1 MSYLLLHFKRNNIC
15 MLNLPHTKGSNL
27 LIPKYIVKRNV
38 HVKSVA
44 HWPCKPYTGLIVIVP
59 SSHKIV
65 EIQFMHSNNLIL
77 PGVY

>member
-1 MSYLLLHFKRNNIC
+1 MSYLLLRFKRNNIF

-27 LIPKYIVKRNV
+27 LIPKHIVKRNV

-44 HWPCKPYTGLIVIVP
+44 NCTRKPYTGLIVIVP
-59 SSHKIV
+59 SSHKSAQ
-65 EIQFMHSNNLIL
+65 IQFMHSNNLIL

>member
-1 MSYLLLHFKRNNIC
+1 

-27 LIPKYIVKRNV
+27 LILKYIVKRNV

-44 HWPCKPYTGLIVIVP
+44 NCTCKTYTVLIAIVP
-59 SSHKIV
+59 SAHKSAQ
-65 EIQFMHSNNLIL
+65 IQFMHSNNLVL